1 MKKSI
6 IDVIMLIDDDEATNF
21 IHKVIINRVDRVNK
35 CETISSSEK
44 ALMNLQNS
52 KESELPD
59 IIFLDL

>member
-6 IDVIMLIDDDEATNF
+6 IDFIMLIDDDEATNF